1 MEQTFDERV
10 TSVLEELVEKAKT
23 LFPDVVFE
31 QIGWQDCLKGLT
43 AGRAYLREDIIQINK
58 NVPAE
63 GIEQTVVHEFAHLV
77 ATKIGGV
84 KVGHGKIWKDIM
96 LKLGYSPE
104 RTHRYNL
111 PRHRVLRKHVYMC
124 MTCGKS
130 YTVSARRHKQIDS
143 LKIRIRC
150 DCGQL
155 LSVESYHH
163 MIEER

>member
-10 TSVLEELVEKAKT
+10 TTVLEDLVERSKE

-84 KVGHGKIWKDIM
+84 KVGHGKIWKEISSTKV
-96 LKLGYSPE
+96 LKLPSMQ
-104 RTHRYNL
+104 RSLARKIL
-111 PRHRVLRKHVYMC
+111 P
-124 MTCGKS
+124 G
-130 YTVSARRHKQIDS
+130 I
-143 LKIRIRC
+143 
-150 DCGQL
+150 
-155 LSVESYHH
+155 SV
-163 MIEER
+163 